1 MTTYTIN
8 EQQMHRI
15 LDAIDFVCREG
26 DRELPETTLVEVLTM
41 LSNLQPNT
49 QEPLTDEQYD
59 ELITKVTKNVPFS
72 WRTFARAVEQAH
84 GIGVKP

>member
-1 MTTYTIN
+1 MTTYTITESEHEELVN
-8 EQQMHRI
+8 MTKIKNRVGI
-15 LDAIDFVCREG
+15 LR
-26 DRELPETTLVEVLTM
+26 L
-41 LSNLQPNT
+41 LSALEPNM